1 MQVLC
6 FAGYS
11 GSGKTT
17 LIEQLIPV
25 LMAHGQRVSVIKHAH
40 HRFDIDTPGK
50 DTWRHRQ
57 AGAYEVL
64 AASDQRVVLMRELPQ
79 AQEPDVHA
87 LIAQL
92 DSRVDWVLVEGFK
105 NCDLPKLEVLANTP
119 EPAGKPLLYPKD
131 AAVQAVVHSA
141 ARVLNPPLACPC
153 CRAMN
158 RWWLPSGC
166 WPTAPALPIRRP
178 VCLPSTAP
186 AEAGAPMPGQHG
198 CGRQLKK

>member
-1 MQVLC
+1 MHVVC

-17 LIEQLIPV
+17 LIERVIPV
-25 LMAHGQRVSVIKHAH
+25 LIAQGQRVSVIKHTH

-79 AQEPDVHA
+79 PQEPDVHA

-92 DSRVDWVLVEGFK
+92 DSRIDWALVEGFK
-105 NCDLPKLEVLANTP
+105 DCDLPKLEVLAN
-119 EPAGKPLLYPKD
+119 EQIDGKPPLYPD
-131 AAVQAVVHSA
+131 DSCVQAVVHSP
-141 ARVLNPPLACPC
+141 ARSLQPA
-153 CRAMN
+153 
-158 RWWLPSGC
+158 S
-166 WPTAPALPIRRP
+166 ALP
-178 VCLPSTAP
+178 VLPRDEP
-186 AEAGAPMPGQHG
+186 AAVAQWLLAHADRFVYTPPCVFAADRAG
-198 CGRQLKK
+198 

>member
-1 MQVLC
+1 MHVVC

-17 LIEQLIPV
+17 LIEQVIPALV
-25 LMAHGQRVSVIKHAH
+25 AKGQRVSVIKHTH

-79 AQEPDVHA
+79 PQEPDVHA

-92 DSRVDWVLVEGFK
+92 DSRIDWALVEGFK
-105 NCDLPKLEVLANTP
+105 DCDLPKLEVLANQ
-119 EPAGKPLLYPKD
+119 EVDGKPPLYPHD
-131 AAVQAVVHSA
+131 SCVQAVVHSP
-141 ARVLNPPLACPC
+141 ARSVQPA
-153 CRAMN
+153 
-158 RWWLPSGC
+158 
-166 WPTAPALPIRRP
+166 TALPALPRDE
-178 VCLPSTAP
+178 P
-186 AEAGAPMPGQHG
+186 AAVAHWLLAHADRFGYTPPCVFAADMAG
-198 CGRQLKK
+198 

>member
-1 MQVLC
+1 MQVVC

-25 LMAHGQRVSVIKHAH
+25 LIAQGQRVSVIKHAH

-79 AQEPDVHA
+79 TQAPDVHA

-92 DSRVDWVLVEGFK
+92 DSAADWVVVEGFK
-105 NCDLPKLEVLANTP
+105 DCDLPKLEVLANAP
-119 EPAGKPLLYPKD
+119 EANGKAPLYPED
-131 AAVQAVVHSA
+131 AAVQAVVLSA
-141 ARVLNPPLACPC
+141 ARQL
-153 CRAMN
+153 
-158 RWWLPSGC
+158 LPA
-166 WPTAPALPIRRP
+166 TALPQ
-178 VCLPSTAP
+178 LPRDEPAAVAHWLLAHSARFAYTPPCVFESATA
-186 AEAGAPMPGQHG
+186 G
-198 CGRQLKK
+198 

>member
-1 MQVLC
+1 MQVVC

-25 LMAHGQRVSVIKHAH
+25 LRAQGQSVSVIKHTH
-40 HRFDIDTPGK
+40 HRFDIDAPGK

-79 AQEPDVHA
+79 PQEPDVHA

-92 DSRVDWVLVEGFK
+92 DSHIDWALVEGFK
-105 NCDLPKLEVLANTP
+105 DCDLPKLEVLANEP
-119 EPAGKPLLYPKD
+119 EAAGKAPLYPHD
-131 AAVQAVVHSA
+131 SCVQAIVHSP
-141 ARVLNPPLACPC
+141 ARVLS
-153 CRAMN
+153 
-158 RWWLPSGC
+158 PSS
-166 WPTAPALPIRRP
+166 ALP
-178 VCLPSTAP
+178 VLPRDEP
-186 AEAGAPMPGQHG
+186 AAVAHWLLAHAELFGYTPPCVFAADMAG
-198 CGRQLKK
+198 

>member
-1 MQVLC
+1 MQVVC

-17 LIEQLIPV
+17 LIEQVIPV
-25 LMAHGQRVSVIKHAH
+25 LMAQGQQVSVIKHAH

-92 DSRVDWVLVEGFK
+92 DSRADWVLVEGFK
-105 NCDLPKLEVLANTP
+105 DCDLPKLEVLANMP
-119 EPAGKPLLYPKD
+119 EPAGKPLLYLQD

-141 ARVLNPPLACPC
+141 VRVLNPPPGLPLLPRDEPAAIALWLLAHSACF
-153 CRAMN
+153 AY
-158 RWWLPSGC
+158 
-166 WPTAPALPIRRP
+166 AP
-178 VCLPSTAP
+178 P
-186 AEAGAPMPGQHG
+186 AVFAIDTPG
-198 CGRQLKK
+198 

>member
-1 MQVLC
+1 MHVVC

-17 LIEQLIPV
+17 LIEQVIPALV
-25 LMAHGQRVSVIKHAH
+25 AKGQRVSVIKHTH

-79 AQEPDVHA
+79 PQEPDVHA

-92 DSRVDWVLVEGFK
+92 DSHIDWALVEGFK
-105 NCDLPKLEVLANTP
+105 DCDLPKLEVLANQKTD
-119 EPAGKPLLYPKD
+119 GKPPLYPHD
-131 AAVQAVVHSA
+131 SCVQAVVHS
-141 ARVLNPPLACPC
+141 
-153 CRAMN
+153 
-158 RWWLPSGC
+158 PSRSLQ
-166 WPTAPALPIRRP
+166 PASTLPALPRDE
-178 VCLPSTAP
+178 P
-186 AEAGAPMPGQHG
+186 AAVAQWLLAHADRFVYTPPCVFAADMAG
-198 CGRQLKK
+198 

>member
-1 MQVLC
+1 MHVVC

-17 LIEQLIPV
+17 LIEQVIALLV
-25 LMAHGQRVSVIKHAH
+25 QQGQRVSVIKHTH

-79 AQEPDVHA
+79 PQEPDVHQ

-92 DSRVDWVLVEGFK
+92 DTQVDWVLVEGFK

-119 EPAGKPLLYPKD
+119 EPASKPLLYPQD
-131 AAVQAVVHSA
+131 AAVQGIVHSA
-141 ARVLNPPLACPC
+141 ARVLNPPPGLPLLPRDEPAVVAQWLLAHSARFAYTPPC
-153 CRAMN
+153 VFATD
-158 RWWLPSGC
+158 S
-166 WPTAPALPIRRP
+166 
-178 VCLPSTAP
+178 
-186 AEAGAPMPGQHG
+186 AG
-198 CGRQLKK
+198 